1 MHKSKG
7 MIVILLGLKYDQRPL
22 AFVSKLL
29 LLRKFFK
36 VLALRILELRTSNVA
51 HKHIQANKCK

>member
-1 MHKSKG
+1 MTL
-7 MIVILLGLKYDQRPL
+7 IGLNHDQGPL

-36 VLALRILELRTSNVA
+36 VLTLRLLELRTV
-51 HKHIQANKCK
+51 